1 MVLDT
6 TRVKWIIC
14 GSNKS
19 ARVPQQSGPIRK
31 CHPLSRLSRPSSKK
45 GTMRDTNSNLLSR
58 MWCTTTPLKT
68 IWISRINPT
77 TKQIILPKTDQQQM
91 TSNIINHQWR
101 ARKSGDKIITI
112 PCFMLISHLN
122 AAEALLTLSTIQTWL
137 FHFTLVKVMEKFL
150 LSVIKRPES
159 TRW

>member
-31 CHPLSRLSRPSSKK
+31 FHHLSRLSPLSSKK
-45 GTMRDTNSNLLSR
+45 GTTRDTNSNLLSR
-58 MWCTTTPLKT
+58 MWCTTILLKT
-68 IWISRINPT
+68 IWISRINLT
-77 TKQIILPKTDQQQM
+77 TKQIILPKTDHQRM
-91 TSNIINHQWR
+91 TSNITSHKWR
-101 ARKSGDKIITI
+101 AKRSGDKIITT

-137 FHFTLVKVMEKFL
+137 FLFTLVKVTVKFL
-150 LSVIKRPES
+150 
-159 TRW
+159 